1 MKWMKWNKESPA
13 EAGWYP
19 AKRIH
24 DQNWNNGYRWW
35 DGERWS
41 WLAFPHEDA
50 YMAGKWAAM
59 KEPKGHN
66 SEIMWGCPQ
75 KIN

>member
-1 MKWMKWNKESPA
+1 MKWNKGKPP

-19 AKRIH
+19 AWRISSPS
-24 DQNWNNGYRWW
+24 WNNAWRWW
-35 DGERWS
+35 DGQRWS
-41 WLAFPHEDA
+41 WCAFPHENA

-66 SEIMWGCPQ
+66 SEIMWGV
-75 KIN
+75 K